1 MTTTPAV
8 TSGYTVGFASL
19 DAEVDVPSLPV
30 QGRLPSWL
38 EGTLLRNGPA
48 LFDAGQDGG
57 PGRGRSLRHWF
68 DGQAMLHRFT
78 IAGGTVSY
86 RNRLLDTPSC
96 RSMRE
101 RGRIGYHEFATDP
114 CGSIFTRYRAKW
126 SRGRSTPNAGVSVA
140 MIGDRPVALTETI
153 MPVEFD
159 AQTLATVGVLRW
171 ADDQGGAVATAH
183 PHQDPDTGDLVNFS
197 LAYSRTSEYRV
208 HRVRDGAAPSRE
220 LIGSYRTTNPG
231 YLHSF
236 AVTERYVVLVLF
248 PLVVN
253 PLALLLRD
261 RPFIANFRWRPE
273 LGTRIVVLDL
283 RDGRVRGTYRTAPCF
298 AFHHVN
304 AFDDGQDGEAVVLDM
319 CSYDDASVV
328 NALYLDRLRGSVPV
342 QQPFPTRYR
351 VDLATGEVTARRL
364 AEHSLELPRVN
375 YDRCNGRPYRYAYGV
390 GALDPAGSNFLDQL
404 VKLDTATGQVTV
416 WREPGCYPG
425 EPVFVPAPPGSA
437 SPGSASSGS
446 AAAGGAEDDGVILS
460 VVLDAAAGRSM
471 LLALDASSFTELARA
486 GLPHAVPFGFHGQF
500 TP

>member
-1 MTTTPAV
+1 MTSTPAV
-8 TSGYTVGFASL
+8 TSGYALGFGNL
-19 DAEVDVPSLPV
+19 DAEVEVPSLPV

-38 EGTLLRNGPA
+38 DGTLLRNGPA
-48 LFDAGQDGG
+48 LFDVGQGTG
-57 PGRGRSLRHWF
+57 AGRGRSLRHWF

-78 IAGGTVSY
+78 ISDGTVSY

-126 SRGRSTPNAGVSVA
+126 SRGRSTPNAGVNVA

-220 LIGSYRTTNPG
+220 LIGAYRTTAPG

-236 AVTERYVVLVLF
+236 AITERYVVLVLF

-273 LGTRIVVLDL
+273 LGTRIVVMDL
-283 RDGRVRGTYRTAPCF
+283 RDGRVRGTYRSAPCF

-304 AFDDGQDGEAVVLDM
+304 AFDDGAPGTPGEAVVLDL

-328 NALYLDRLRGSVPV
+328 DALYLDRLRGAVPV
-342 QQPFPTRYR
+342 RQPFPTRLR
-351 VDLATGEVTARRL
+351 VDLASGEVTARRL
-364 AEHSLELPRVN
+364 TEHSLELPQIN

-390 GALDPAGSNFLDQL
+390 GALDPEGSNFLDQL
-404 VKLDTATGQVTV
+404 VKLDTATGRVTV
-416 WREPGCYPG
+416 WREPDCYPG
-425 EPVFVPAPPGSA
+425 EPVFVP
-437 SPGSASSGS
+437 SPSRSSGS
-446 AAAGGAEDDGVILS
+446 GSAAEDDGVILS

-471 LLALDASSFTELARA
+471 LLVLDAANLTELARA
-486 GLPHAVPFGFHGQF
+486 GLPHAVPFGFHGRF
-500 TP
+500 DPP